1 MMRRKFDYEKEQKSC
16 ILREESLIMRRKL
29 FCGKGS
35 SMTRRK
41 FDYEKEVVSWK
52 RKFYDE
58 KKV

>member
-1 MMRRKFDYEKEQKSC
+1 MTRKLYFERRKLDYEKEVV
-16 ILREESLIMRRKL
+16 
-29 FCGKGS
+29 CGKGS

-41 FDYEKEVVSWK
+41 FDYEKEVVLWK

>member
-1 MMRRKFDYEKEQKSC
+1 
-16 ILREESLIMRRKL
+16 MRRKL

-41 FDYEKEVVSWK
+41 FDSLMTKKFDYEKEGVLWK